1 MKTFVKAERIDIT
14 RPVLILFGM
23 NALDALLT
31 IFWVQ
36 TGIATESNQLMDA
49 LLTIG
54 PLPFLLFKLGFG
66 VFTATVLLYGSHYPL
81 AKFGVRAGLTVYSV
95 VMGIH
100 LFTGLAAS
108 GFFF

>member
-1 MKTFVKAERIDIT
+1 MTTSVKAERIDIT

-36 TGIATESNQLMDA
+36 TGIATESNHLMDA
-49 LLTIG
+49 LLSIG

-66 VFTATVLLYGSHYPL
+66 VFTATVLLYGSHYTL
-81 AKFGVRAGLTVYSV
+81 AKFGVRAGLTVYSF
-95 VMGIH
+95 VMGAH
-100 LFTGLAAS
+100 LFTGLAAT
-108 GFFF
+108 GFFS